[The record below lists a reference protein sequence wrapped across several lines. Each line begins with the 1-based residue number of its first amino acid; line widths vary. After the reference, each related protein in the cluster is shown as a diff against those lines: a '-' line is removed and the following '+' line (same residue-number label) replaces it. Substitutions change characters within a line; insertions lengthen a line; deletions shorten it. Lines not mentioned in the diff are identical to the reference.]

1 MPAMLAQ
8 ERDQQTN
15 ADAFRAP
22 TTDAAPVLESLSWV
36 RTQPTLTACTVSPYR
51 LQFLR
56 HHTRDLRA
64 LARMIPLQG
73 TGTAA
78 ALGCAAAHDY
88 STTLMHGIRR
98 VTPGCGSR
106 LTRHAGA
113 WTPHFASSYRPIR
126 RSISTALRA
135 QQQQPIE
142 SARDRR
148 AEAYAATLPRGNI
161 RTNHAGIG
169 AFASGGQRT
178 VRIRNAIRTILLCE

>member
-22 TTDAAPVLESLSWV
+22 TTDAAPVLESLSWF
-36 RTQPTLTACTVSPYR
+36 RYQPTLTTYTLPTYR

-56 HHTRDLRA
+56 HQTHGLRT

-88 STTLMHGIRR
+88 STILMHGIRR

-106 LTRHAGA
+106 LSRHAGA
-113 WTPHFASSYRPIR
+113 WTPHFASSYRPIK
-126 RSISTALRA
+126 RSISTALRT
-135 QQQQPIE
+135 QQPP
-142 SARDRR
+142 AD
-148 AEAYAATLPRGNI
+148 
-161 RTNHAGIG
+161 
-169 AFASGGQRT
+169 
-178 VRIRNAIRTILLCE
+178 